1 MYSDWSYHFYGILGV
16 YFVEMTIF
24 FKVRYIY
31 SETDSINY
39 YSVLEKDI
47 YSFNFRWKRGI

>member
-1 MYSDWSYHFYGILGV
+1 MYSHWSYHFYGILGV